1 MSDEQVLQSE
11 NQTFE
16 MVLGTAAKLPIVRV
30 NREEFLKKLFV
41 KKVTLEQLQDI
52 LDKGAPAAGVPFAVI
67 DKAAKDCINACAASV
82 TAISTA
88 AGLPGGFAM
97 AATIPADIAQF
108 FGHTL
113 HIAQKL
119 AYLYGYPDL
128 FDGGED
134 MDDGTKNMMTLFI
147 GVMFGVAAASN
158 AVTKIASRLA
168 LNVPKQLVK
177 KALTKGTIY
186 PIVKKVAAQLGAK
199 MTKDIFAKGVG
210 KAIPIVGGVVS
221 GGLTVATFLP
231 MAGKL
236 QKHLSKDAQNIVNG
250 IFVDPESEDFDLD
263 DSLAEAEPTAGEK
276 LKGYVSNLG
285 RDTVSRA
292 KEMSGRLGKKKQD
305 TTAAIPQFSVADELL
320 KFKQLLDAGVI
331 TQEEFDTQKRQL
343 IG

>member
-1 MSDEQVLQSE
+1 MPNEQVLQE
-11 NQTFE
+11 NNQAFE
-16 MVLGTAAKLPIVRV
+16 MVLGTAAKLPIVHV
-30 NREEFLKKLFV
+30 NREDFLKKQFL
-41 KKVTLEQLQDI
+41 KKVSLEQLQDI
-52 LDKGAPAAGVPFAVI
+52 LDRGAPVAGVPFEII
-67 DKAAKDCINACAASV
+67 DKVAKDCINACAASV

-119 AYLYGYPDL
+119 AYLYGWPDL
-128 FDGGED
+128 FDGGEE
-134 MDDGTKNMMTLFI
+134 MDDGTKNMMTLFV

-186 PIVKKVAAQLGAK
+186 PIVKKVAAQLGVK
-199 MTKDIFAKGVG
+199 MTKDMFAKGVG
-210 KAIPIVGGVVS
+210 KAIPVVGGVVS

-231 MAGKL
+231 MASKL
-236 QKHLSKDAQNIVNG
+236 QKHLSRDANNIANG
-250 IFVDPESEDFDLD
+250 IFADAESEEFDLIDAEPESI
-263 DSLAEAEPTAGEK
+263 SAGEK
-276 LKGYVSNLG
+276 LKGYVSGLG
-285 RDTVSRA
+285 RDVASRA
-292 KEMSGRLGKKKQD
+292 KEIPKLLEKRKQA
-305 TTAAIPQFSVADELL
+305 TSHFSAADEIL
-320 KFKQLLDAGVI
+320 KFKQLLDAGII
-331 TQEEFDTQKRQL
+331 TQDEFDIKKRQL

>member
-1 MSDEQVLQSE
+1 MSDEQALQSE

-52 LDKGAPAAGVPFAVI
+52 LDKGAPAAGIPFAVI

-134 MDDGTKNMMTLFI
+134 MDDGTKNMMTLFV

-250 IFVDPESEDFDLD
+250 IFVDPESEEFDLD
-263 DSLAEAEPTAGEK
+263 DGLAEAEPTTGEK

-285 RDTVSRA
+285 RDAVSRA
-292 KEMSGRLGKKKQD
+292 KEMSGRLGRKKQD
-305 TTAAIPQFSVADELL
+305 NSAAIPQFSAADELL

-331 TQEEFDTQKRQL
+331 TQEEFDAQKRQL

>member
-1 MSDEQVLQSE
+1 MPNEQDLQGN
-11 NQTFE
+11 NQAFE
-16 MVLGTAAKLPIVRV
+16 MVLGTAAKLPIVHV
-30 NREEFLKKLFV
+30 NREDFLKKQFL
-41 KKVTLEQLQDI
+41 KKVSLEQLQDI
-52 LDKGAPAAGVPFAVI
+52 LDRGAPAAGVPFEII
-67 DKAAKDCINACAASV
+67 DKVAKDCINACAASV

-119 AYLYGYPDL
+119 AYLYGWPDL
-128 FDGGED
+128 FDGGEE
-134 MDDGTKNMMTLFI
+134 MDDGTKNMMTLFV

-186 PIVKKVAAQLGAK
+186 PIVKKVAAQLGVK
-199 MTKDIFAKGVG
+199 MTKDMFAKGVG
-210 KAIPIVGGVVS
+210 KAIPVVGGVVS

-231 MAGKL
+231 MASKL
-236 QKHLSKDAQNIVNG
+236 QKHLSRDAKNIANG
-250 IFVDPESEDFDLD
+250 IFADPESDDFD
-263 DSLAEAEPTAGEK
+263 EMEPEPMPAGEK
-276 LKGYVSNLG
+276 LKGYVSGLG
-285 RDTVSRA
+285 RDVKSRA
-292 KEMSGRLGKKKQD
+292 KEMPKLLEKRKQA
-305 TTAAIPQFSVADELL
+305 TSHFSAADEIL
-320 KFKQLLDAGVI
+320 KFKQLLDAGII
-331 TQEEFDTQKRQL
+331 TQDEFDTKKRQL